1 MSERAKQ
8 MDQDQVKV
16 RAFYDAMPT
25 GDSVEDKRTRLI
37 IRLSLMMKN
46 TEICNLKTSDMWP
59 HTGDG
64 CIHVRLCSGRI
75 RKFPVDKELAE
86 QIIDYFEN
94 ARPKTVPQSIGQ
106 RSTQGWFFYH
116 RRRKLTRRVMQCFF
130 ERISKQAG
138 LEGFAPAKLV
148 RSTWW
153 GEGYQPNW
161 MPKKGEKSHEKS

>member
-8 MDQDQVKV
+8 MDQDQAKV
-16 RAFYDAMPT
+16 RAFFDAMPS

-37 IRLSLMMKN
+37 IRLSLMLKN

-59 HTGDG
+59 YTGDG

-106 RSTQGWFFYH
+106 RSPQGWVFYS
-116 RRRKLTRRVMQCFF
+116 RRKKLTRHVIQHLF
-130 ERISKQAG
+130 EKIFKKAG
-138 LEGFAPAKLV
+138 LGELVSAKLV
-148 RSTWW
+148 RSTWC

-161 MPKKGEKSHEKS
+161 MPKKRENSHETQ